1 MLQVRQNYVEKNGI
15 VQENNTTQ
23 YYNDGENIV
32 ISSRDK
38 YGHTDIQ
45 EIPLRQITDFEADI
59 EGDKE
64 LMSIF
69 DRLNRDFDMK
79 AEEVTNPFIISSRE
93 PEVVSRENRLIM
105 PYEEIETKSPKPKP
119 KQNEKQKPKSS
130 RKRKPVEK
138 KTPRKRKKSS
148 EQKPK
153 KTTTQRNYRPYGNK
167 VVSNII
173 KN

>member
-45 EIPLRQITDFEADI
+45 EIPLREITDFEADI

-64 LMSIF
+64 HMSIF

-119 KQNEKQKPKSS
+119 KPKT
-130 RKRKPVEK
+130 K
-138 KTPRKRKKSS
+138 
-148 EQKPK
+148 
-153 KTTTQRNYRPYGNK
+153 NK
-167 VVSNII
+167 IF
-173 KN
+173 